1 MVGYKSYK
9 KTPEAIWYQS
19 VPESWNSTKMREV
32 FSERTTK
39 VSDKEYPAL
48 SVGKMGVVPQLETA
62 VKTDNGD
69 NRKLICE
76 GDFAINSRSDRKGS
90 SGISEYT
97 GSASLIITV
106 LKPYESLNRK
116 YYHYLLRSNGF
127 VEEFY
132 RNGKGL
138 VSDLWTTKWQEMK
151 NIFIP
156 VPPKPEQ
163 DQIVRYL
170 DWKTSEIDR
179 FIHQKKKQIKRLE
192 EYKFTKMDE
201 LVTKGFDNS
210 IPMKESGVEW
220 LGQIPAHWDVH
231 TIKQHFRIRKR
242 IAGKEGYDVL
252 SITQQGLKIK
262 DIASNE
268 GQMAQNYS
276 GYQFVYPGDFAMNH
290 MDLITGYVDLSDKF
304 GVTSP
309 DYRVFTLEDTANC
322 HPEFY
327 LRVFQ
332 IGYKRRIFYKFGKG
346 AANQGRWRLPQ
357 RAFYNFSI
365 QVPPFEEQVAIEK
378 ECVVLEKRVDEMIE
392 ALHKE
397 ISLLQELRTKIIAD
411 VVTGQIDVRDEIIPE
426 YDNTEENEPDDELE
440 NEACFEEESDEEA

>member
-90 SGISEYT
+90 SGISDYT

-192 EYKFTKMDE
+192 ELKKRKIDDIVTTGLDSFAKRKRTKASWMGEVPDKWTE
-201 LVTKGFDNS
+201 CRLKNLFREINVRSEKGLEPHLSMSQKKGLVTDDEEIERRLLSESYAGAKICEKDDLVLNRLKAHLGVFS
-210 IPMKESGVEW
+210 LAPM
-220 LGQIPAHWDVH
+220 LGIV
-231 TIKQHFRIRKR
+231 
-242 IAGKEGYDVL
+242 
-252 SITQQGLKIK
+252 
-262 DIASNE
+262 
-268 GQMAQNYS
+268 
-276 GYQFVYPGDFAMNH
+276 
-290 MDLITGYVDLSDKF
+290 
-304 GVTSP
+304 SP
-309 DYRVFTLEDTANC
+309 DYTVLRLDKRKIVPKYLEYLLKSNACRGELVIRVRGIVEGF
-322 HPEFY
+322 
-327 LRVFQ
+327 
-332 IGYKRRIFYKFGKG
+332 
-346 AANQGRWRLPQ
+346 WRLYTEDLGAIPVC
-357 RAFYNFSI
+357 I
-365 QVPPFEEQVAIEK
+365 PDLEEQHKILNEIVKIDEK
-378 ECVVLEKRVDEMIE
+378 INGLMDAVK
-392 ALHKE
+392 AE
-397 ISLLQELRTKIIAD
+397 ISLLQELRTKIISD

-440 NEACFEEESDEEA
+440 NEACSEEESDEEV